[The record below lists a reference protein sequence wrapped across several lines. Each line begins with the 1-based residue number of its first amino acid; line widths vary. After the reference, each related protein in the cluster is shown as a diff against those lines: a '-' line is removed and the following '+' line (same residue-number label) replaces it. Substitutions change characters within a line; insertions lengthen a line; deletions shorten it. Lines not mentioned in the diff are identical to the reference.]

1 MLAQHTRAF
10 RKEYCAIVLLTVLVT
25 LSAGTTAASE
35 LLVQNCTLNKAFS
48 ISVPSNPSTGYSWDA
63 SFNSSFLRLKRKRF
77 RRDRSKPERMV
88 GVGGTTTFVF
98 VPIKEGET
106 TLTLRYG
113 RTWENQGVEKRTYR
127 IVISGK
133 SSR

>member
-1 MLAQHTRAF
+1 MLAQDTRSCLA
-10 RKEYCAIVLLTVLVT
+10 ECCAIAVLIVLVA
-25 LSAGTTAASE
+25 LGAASTSASE
-35 LLVQNCTLNKAFS
+35 HAVQKCSLNKPFS

-63 SFNSSFLRLKRKRF
+63 SFNSSFLLLKRKRF
-77 RRDRSKPERMV
+77 RRDLSKPERMV
-88 GVGGTTTFVF
+88 GVGGITTFVF

-106 TLTLRYG
+106 TLTLRY
-113 RTWENQGVEKRTYR
+113 RRPWENQTSEKRTYR

>member
-1 MLAQHTRAF
+1 MFAQHTRVSL
-10 RKEYCAIVLLTVLVT
+10 KEYCAIVLLIGLVM
-25 LSAGTTAASE
+25 LAAGTTVASE
-35 LLVQNCTLNKAFS
+35 IPVQKCALNKPFS

-77 RRDRSKPERMV
+77 RRDRSKPEQMV

-113 RTWENQGVEKRTYR
+113 RPWESQTVEKRTYR
-127 IVISGK
+127 IVISAE
-133 SSR
+133 SR